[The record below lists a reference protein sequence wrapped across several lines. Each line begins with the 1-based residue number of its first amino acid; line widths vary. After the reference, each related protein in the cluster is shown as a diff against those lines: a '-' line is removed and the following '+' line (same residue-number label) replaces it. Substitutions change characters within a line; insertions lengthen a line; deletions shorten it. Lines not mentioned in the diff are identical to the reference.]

1 MMPRLAFELRHSSK
15 SQQFLPNDKM
25 PTKAAVPGKRKQ
37 TEEMDTSPPKRVTRA
52 RSAKVST
59 QSTEP
64 ISKSTTKAK
73 STAASSKTSTAATKK
88 KTGPPPKATA
98 PAKTMRKTRAK
109 DDALVEDEAV
119 EEVPEAKDEGEPQV
133 DGDVLEQ
140 KTTRPQ
146 AAKAIETEPIPSA
159 PKSKRAQPKVFVRQS
174 AKDEARTTR
183 SRPKRG
189 AAVGE
194 QQEATQEPEAAT
206 EIPSESEPV
215 KKTTRGRAA
224 ATSAR
229 ATTKAAAAKAT
240 GATKKKVQ
248 FEDEHDKENIPIEVK
263 SGPKKS
269 AMKVTGM
276 KAKPVRKATA
286 TRATTRGKKA
296 IEQTK
301 KTSPAKAKS
310 MPLSPKKVDQVA
322 KTSSGSEDELAGGKY
337 PVRAM
342 SRSPI
347 KTLKS
352 ATKLP
357 ESSDKSALDEE
368 VVPSSPTRLITM
380 NMNASPARRPPQS
393 PFKDGMKCSPIK
405 GMFSPTKRPE
415 LSTSQVL
422 SPSKHSLL
430 RESPKKGL
438 AIADATYSDLEV
450 SKAVS
455 SNKTSLLQESP
466 RKGRLGETFK
476 TINLAPSQSSLKG
489 SLLQSPARRPT
500 SSPFKSL
507 AKSSPIKSKIGEA
520 GTQASHTP
528 ADLTL
533 VDSKRADTPHTDLP
547 PSETRETSIEEPGVP
562 LYQAESETPASPA
575 LASSP
580 EDLQVSDDIDLF
592 APLDQEQGQQFTNS
606 DSPTTT
612 RDGEGA
618 ELQEAP
624 TPMDIGDD
632 PMDTSEDV
640 TSAHLNM
647 VAAPLP
653 MSSMSWR
660 RISGTSQLSED
671 ELASPDKKY
680 APTPLRRTLTGTP
693 HASDTPDLFQND
705 MSFGCLVDGMNS
717 WTASSPDKKRPSRQQ
732 RGIFSLAAG
741 HIPAVPEPTDAGGLD
756 ADAILDEAAKQ
767 SFFEEDPLVMN
778 AGNTSLMA
786 ETEVEESH
794 DVDLLKASMES
805 QASQEYG
812 DENVL
817 PEEAELLRREQD
829 DPEVTITCTPAK
841 LVNGPRE
848 VCTVSKVPLR
858 PSSEDSPLKVPRK
871 RSKSLGGAL
880 AVLTENPDNGHVVLE
895 QPATPQLASTIP
907 PQTPSSGLKLDRET
921 PRRSGRRSAEASK
934 VLKGAIVYVDV
945 HTTEGADASGIF
957 VDLLTQI
964 GARCVKQWNWQPGA
978 ELNDSPD
985 GSTSP
990 SGSPMG
996 GTVPAGKVGITHVV
1010 YKDGG
1015 KRTLEKVRMANGVV
1029 LCVGV
1034 GWVLE

>member
-1 MMPRLAFELRHSSK
+1 MP
-15 SQQFLPNDKM
+15 P
-25 PTKAAVPGKRKQ
+25 KAAVPAKRKR
-37 TEEMDTSPPKRVTRA
+37 TEDMDTSPPKRVTRA
-52 RSAKVST
+52 RSAKVPT
-59 QSTEP
+59 QGTEP
-64 ISKSTTKAK
+64 KTKSTTNAK
-73 STAASSKTSTAATKK
+73 STAASSKASTAATKK

-109 DDALVEDEAV
+109 DDTAVEDEAV
-119 EEVPEAKDEGEPQV
+119 EMVPEAKHEENPPV
-133 DGDVLEQ
+133 DGEVIEQ
-140 KTTRPQ
+140 KTTRQ
-146 AAKAIETEPIPSA
+146 RAAKAIDTKPISSA
-159 PKSKRAQPKVFVRQS
+159 PKSKRAQPKATVRKS
-174 AKDEARTTR
+174 AKDEAVTTR

-189 AAVGE
+189 AALDE
-194 QQEATQEPEAAT
+194 QQEATEEPEAAT
-206 EIPSESEPV
+206 EIPEPV

-240 GATKKKVQ
+240 GVTKKKVQ
-248 FEDEHDKENIPIEVK
+248 FQEDHDKENIPIEVK

-269 AMKVTGM
+269 AMKTTGM

-296 IEQTK
+296 NEQTEK
-301 KTSPAKAKS
+301 ETSPVKAKP

-342 SRSPI
+342 SMSPVKI
-347 KTLKS
+347 PKS
-352 ATKLP
+352 PVKLP
-357 ESSDKSALDEE
+357 ESSKNSARDEE
-368 VVPSSPTRLITM
+368 VVPSSPTRPITM

-393 PFKDGMKCSPIK
+393 PFKDGLKCSPIK
-405 GMFSPTKRPE
+405 GMFGPMKRPE

-422 SPSKHSLL
+422 SPSKHSVLK
-430 RESPKKGL
+430 ESPKKGL

-455 SNKTSLLQESP
+455 SNKMSLLQESP
-466 RKGRLGETFK
+466 RKGRLGESFK
-476 TINLAPSQSSLKG
+476 ILNLAPSQSSLKG
-489 SLLQSPARRPT
+489 SLLQSPARRPP

-507 AKSSPIKSKIGEA
+507 AKSSPIKSTIGEV
-520 GTQASHTP
+520 GSEASHTLTN
-528 ADLTL
+528 LTL
-533 VDSKRADTPHTDLP
+533 VDNRNTGTPHGDILS
-547 PSETRETSIEEPGVP
+547 SEARETSIEEPRLS
-562 LYQAESETPASPA
+562 LYQAESETPSSPA

-580 EDLQVSDDIDLF
+580 ENPQTSDDIDLF
-592 APLDQEQGQQFTNS
+592 APCDQEQQQEITNPE
-606 DSPTTT
+606 SPPIMEDDD
-612 RDGEGA
+612 RA
-618 ELQEAP
+618 ELQEVLF
-624 TPMDIGDD
+624 PMNAGDYD
-632 PMDTSEDV
+632 PMDTSEDAISSHKN
-640 TSAHLNM
+640 TE
-647 VAAPLP
+647 AAPLP

-660 RISGTSQLSED
+660 RISGLSQLSED

-680 APTPLRRTLTGTP
+680 APTPLRKTLVETP

-732 RGIFSLAAG
+732 RGIFSLANG
-741 HIPAVPEPTDAGGLD
+741 QIPMVPEPYDAGGLD
-756 ADAILDEAAKQ
+756 TDTISNETAKQ
-767 SFFEEDPLVMN
+767 SFFEEDPVVIN
-778 AGNTSLMA
+778 AEKGFSMA
-786 ETEVEESH
+786 EAEAEESH
-794 DVDLLKASMES
+794 DTDLLKASMES

-812 DENVL
+812 DENVV
-817 PEEAELLRREQD
+817 PEEAELLRTEQD
-829 DPEVTITCTPAK
+829 ATEVTITCTPAK

-858 PSSEDSPLKVPRK
+858 PSSDDSPLKLPRK

-880 AVLTENPDNGHVVLE
+880 AVLTESPDHDHVVPQ

-907 PQTPSSGLKLDRET
+907 PQTPSSGLKLASET
-921 PRRSGRRSAEASK
+921 PRRSGRRSLEVSK

-957 VDLLTQI
+957 VDLLTQM
-964 GARCVKQWNWQPGA
+964 GARCVKQWTWQPGA
-978 ELNDSPD
+978 DLDNSHT

-990 SGSPMG
+990 SGSPVG
-996 GTVPAGKVGITHVV
+996 GTASAAKVGITHVV

-1015 KRTLEKVRMANGVV
+1015 KRTLEKVRMTNGVV